1 MNRRRVRLVPYW
13 RRLWR
18 SLSVQAMFLAGVL
31 QVAWDTAPHV
41 ITAVLPPA
49 WVPWV
54 TVGFLL
60 FGIAGRAVQQP
71 TVHDE
76 QPR

>member
-1 MNRRRVRLVPYW
+1 MRRRVKLIPNW

-18 SLSVQAMFLAGVL
+18 SASVQAMFVAGVL
-31 QVAWDTAPHV
+31 QVAWDTAPQA
-41 ITAVLPPA
+41 ISAVLPPS

-60 FGIAGRAVQQP
+60 FGIVGRAVHQP
-71 TVHDE
+71 KLHDE
-76 QPR
+76 PPR